1 MPITVTVAQVAR
13 TLEPAPRLPAAVWIV
28 EDEPDVADLAV
39 DICALNGAAAAVFPD
54 GQSFLAALRRAQAP
68 RVLVLDWRLE
78 RGLSAPLFMTAR
90 HHRPGLPVIFWT
102 GTSPS
107 ALPSMIRE
115 DPLAVVVD
123 KADGADTFES
133 ALRAALA
140 IADGP
145 SQ

>member
-1 MPITVTVAQVAR
+1 VTAVAVR
-13 TLEPAPRLPAAVWIV
+13 PTLEPAPPLPATVWIV
-28 EDEPDVADLAV
+28 EDEPDVAELAV

-54 GQSFLAALRRAQAP
+54 GQTFLAALRSAQAP
-68 RVLVLDWRLE
+68 RVLILDWRLE

-102 GTSPS
+102 GTASS
-107 ALPSMIRE
+107 ALPTMIRD

-133 ALRAALA
+133 ALRSALA
-140 IADGP
+140 IAEGHAQP
-145 SQ
+145 G